1 MKIIATLTEE
11 DFGRASTPEKWSTYR
26 LRPGARAVLLND
38 WGDIALMHVSKL
50 GYYKLPGG
58 GIDEGE
64 SIEEGLM
71 RELSEE
77 IGVVS
82 AKVVT
87 EIGEVDEYR
96 DAFETK
102 AEHYAFLV
110 QLTDILDNPTRTQ
123 KEIDQGYETVWVKS
137 LDEAIKLVES
147 GTPPANGGYEY
158 ERLREL
164 AILNHVKN
172 SKLIN

>member
-1 MKIIATLTEE
+1 MKIIATITEQ
-11 DFGRASTPEKWSTYR
+11 DFDRQSTPDKWPNYR
-26 LRPGARAVLLND
+26 VRPGARAVLLND
-38 WGDIALMHVSKL
+38 WGEIALMHVSKL

-64 SIEEGLM
+64 SIIEGLM

-77 IGVVS
+77 VGVVS
-82 AKVVT
+82 AKIVA

-110 QLTDILDNPTRTQ
+110 QLTDILDKPTRTQ
-123 KEIDQGYETVWVKS
+123 KEIDQGYKTVWVKG

-147 GTPPANGGYEY
+147 GKPPANGGYEY

-164 AILNHVKN
+164 TILNHVK
-172 SKLIN
+172 SLKLIN

>member
-11 DFGRASTPEKWSTYR
+11 DFNRTSTPEKWSSYR
-26 LRPGARAVLLND
+26 LRPGARAVLLNVRAE
-38 WGDIALMHVSKL
+38 IALMHVSKL

-64 SIEEGLM
+64 TIEEGLM
-71 RELSEE
+71 RELAEE
-77 IGVVS
+77 VGVRT
-82 AKVVT
+82 ARIVT

-102 AEHYAFLV
+102 AEHYVYVV

-123 KEIDQGYETVWVKS
+123 KEIDHGYKTVWVKNI
-137 LDEAIKLVES
+137 DEAIRLVES
-147 GTPPANGGYEY
+147 GTPPPEGGYEY

-164 AILNHVKN
+164 AILNYVKV
-172 SKLIN
+172 SKLID